1 VAWSENIVQR
11 SAIHDNSRGL
21 FDMVQ
26 YANTGQASRAP
37 SSAPSTAFSLLD
49 SPDLGSSETK
59 GGAADDASFSVDYIG
74 YEGIGWNRLS
84 GYSIRK
90 HQRRPRTGWVWEH
103 GFDIEKDG
111 SGHRFWLC
119 KMCHQKKATITHMY
133 DAASTSQANGHME
146 DIHRINKDGSMPPQR
161 KKQRTLFDM
170 VDLDPHR
177 PKDQALMNAFIASFE
192 PARFQH
198 LLIRWVACDNIPFY
212 KLESP
217 YFRDLMAYAN
227 SAIVD
232 SGSLPTHSTIREWIV
247 RTFSRHKGVVTE
259 LLGRSLSRIN
269 ISFDAWSSRRFTS
282 LLDLT
287 VHFLDDEGKFRTFL
301 LGLPRIEGRHGGE
314 NLADRVSEI
323 LHEYGIEERT
333 GYFVSDNAGSN
344 DTCLEDLGI
353 ELGFKKQHRRLRCCG
368 HIINLVARS
377 ILFGTDV
384 DAFEEDC
391 QADKEIQ
398 DEVQLWRSKGPIGKL
413 HNIIHWV
420 QRSGQRIEK
429 LHKLQSIE
437 NTALSLEDKTT
448 YDVITD
454 NATRWNSSEA
464 MMERGYLLRN
474 ALDSLVQAEVTEWN
488 QYVARRTQNGIKPM
502 PKKSRKK
509 PAIVDDKMTAEDWSI
524 IAEYLAILK
533 PLKIAT
539 KRLEGRPQEGK
550 FGAIW
555 EVLLTMEWLLKHLEE
570 AKLQHERDE
579 EPYLRIGCNL
589 GWMKLDQY
597 YTLTEDSPAYLAALV
612 LHPAF
617 RWSTVESQWADH
629 PGWLIRG
636 KTAVQELWEEYRN
649 LSVEQDALPE
659 QPTIARKTTDLDD
672 FMASIRKLSTQPAP
686 STSAMRDE
694 YAEWVATTDPGDCLV
709 DDPIQ
714 YWLLRRRQ
722 YPRLSRM
729 AIDLFS
735 VPAMSSEPE
744 RIFSLAGQMV
754 TAQRG
759 RLKADLIGAAQ
770 CISS

>member
-1 VAWSENIVQR
+1 
-11 SAIHDNSRGL
+11 
-21 FDMVQ
+21 MVQ
-26 YANTGQASRAP
+26 YANADQASRAL
-37 SSAPSTAFSLLD
+37 SSTPSTAFSLLGN
-49 SPDLGSSETK
+49 SDLGSSEIK
-59 GGAADDASFSVDYIG
+59 AGVVDNASFSVDYVG
-74 YEGIGWNRLS
+74 YEGIDWNRLS

-119 KMCHQKKATITHMY
+119 KTCHQRKATITHMY

-146 DIHRINKDGSMPPQR
+146 EVHRVNKDGSMPSQR
-161 KKQRTLFDM
+161 KRQRTLFDM
-170 VDLDPHR
+170 ADLDPHR
-177 PKDQALMNAFIASFE
+177 PRDQALMNAFIASFE

-198 LLIRWVACDNIPFY
+198 LLIRWVACDNIPFH

-227 SAIVD
+227 SAIV
-232 SGSLPTHSTIREWIV
+232 SSESLPTHSTIREWII

-269 ISFDAWSSRRFTS
+269 ISFDAWSSRRSTS
-282 LLDLT
+282 LLGLT
-287 VHFLDDEGKFRTFL
+287 VHFLDDAGKFRTFL

-314 NLADRVSEI
+314 NVADR
-323 LHEYGIEERT
+323 
-333 GYFVSDNAGSN
+333 
-344 DTCLEDLGI
+344 
-353 ELGFKKQHRRLRCCG
+353 
-368 HIINLVARS
+368 
-377 ILFGTDV
+377 
-384 DAFEEDC
+384 
-391 QADKEIQ
+391 

-413 HNIIHWV
+413 HNIVHWV

-454 NATRWNSSEA
+454 NATRWNSSKA
-464 MMERGYLLRN
+464 MMERGYMLRN

-488 QYVARRTQNGIKPM
+488 QYVARRTQNGTKPM

-509 PAIVDDKMTAEDWSI
+509 PAIVDDKMAAEDWSV

-533 PLKIAT
+533 SLKIAT

-579 EPYLRIGCNL
+579 EPYLRIGCKL

-597 YTLTEDSPAYLAALV
+597 YSYTEDSPAYLAALV

-617 RWSTVESQWADH
+617 RWSTVESQWADQ
-629 PGWLIRG
+629 PDWLVRG
-636 KTAVQELWEEYRN
+636 KKAVQELWEEYRN
-649 LSVEQDALPE
+649 LFVEQDALPE
-659 QPTIARKTTDLDD
+659 QPTVVRKTTDLDD

-686 STSAMRDE
+686 SPSAMRDE
-694 YAEWVATTDPGDCLV
+694 YAEWIATSDPGDCLV

-714 YWLLRRRQ
+714 SWLLRRRQ

-735 VPAMSSEPE
+735 IPAMSSEPE

-754 TAQRG
+754 TPQRG
-759 RLKADLIGAAQ
+759 RLKADLIGTAQ
-770 CISS
+770 CISSWEESGVIQISK

>member
-1 VAWSENIVQR
+1 
-11 SAIHDNSRGL
+11 
-21 FDMVQ
+21 
-26 YANTGQASRAP
+26 
-37 SSAPSTAFSLLD
+37 
-49 SPDLGSSETK
+49 
-59 GGAADDASFSVDYIG
+59 
-74 YEGIGWNRLS
+74 
-84 GYSIRK
+84 
-90 HQRRPRTGWVWEH
+90 
-103 GFDIEKDG
+103 
-111 SGHRFWLC
+111 
-119 KMCHQKKATITHMY
+119 
-133 DAASTSQANGHME
+133 
-146 DIHRINKDGSMPPQR
+146 
-161 KKQRTLFDM
+161 
-170 VDLDPHR
+170 
-177 PKDQALMNAFIASFE
+177 
-192 PARFQH
+192 
-198 LLIRWVACDNIPFY
+198 
-212 KLESP
+212 
-217 YFRDLMAYAN
+217 MAYAN

-282 LLDLT
+282 LLGLT

-333 GYFVSDNAGSN
+333 GYFVTDNAGSN

-391 QADKEIQ
+391 
-398 DEVQLWRSKGPIGKL
+398 KL

-448 YDVITD
+448 YDDITD

-509 PAIVDDKMTAEDWSI
+509 PAIVDDKIAAEDWSI

-579 EPYLRIGCNL
+579 EPHLRIGCNL

-744 RIFSLAGQMV
+744 RIFSLAGKMV

-770 CISS
+770 CISSWEKSGIIQISK